1 MEEFLSSC
9 QGGKAGANISKSDS
23 APLKQS
29 QQQQPNIPK
38 QKINVIKERNILFNF
53 IVFNEFL
60 AKMELAGNVWHVEN
74 QIGNTSLEINVTE
87 MQQRI
92 VIINC
97 SESVIQIKGK
107 CTAISIEQGNKLGVV
122 VHDVI
127 VSTLELLNSVKTQ
140 IQLNSTCPTMT
151 VDNSEG
157 IQVFLGVGVSEKF
170 ELLTCKSNEINI
182 YRQKAAGEDYSNEI
196 PVPEQFKSYFDESGN
211 LKTVAV
217 RHTGA

>member
-1 MEEFLSSC
+1 
-9 QGGKAGANISKSDS
+9 
-23 APLKQS
+23 
-29 QQQQPNIPK
+29 
-38 QKINVIKERNILFNF
+38 
-53 IVFNEFL
+53 
-60 AKMELAGNVWHVEN
+60 
-74 QIGNTSLEINVTE
+74 

-107 CTAISIEQGNKLGVV
+107 CTAISVEQGNKLGVV

-127 VSTLELLNSVKTQ
+127 VSTFELLNSNKTQ

-170 ELLTCKSNEINI
+170 ELLTCKSNEVNI
-182 YRQKAAGEDYSNEI
+182 YRQNTVGEDYSNEI

-211 LKTVAV
+211 LTTVAV

>member
-1 MEEFLSSC
+1 
-9 QGGKAGANISKSDS
+9 
-23 APLKQS
+23 
-29 QQQQPNIPK
+29 
-38 QKINVIKERNILFNF
+38 
-53 IVFNEFL
+53 
-60 AKMELAGNVWHVEN
+60 MELVGNVWYVEN
-74 QIGNTSLEINVTE
+74 QIGNTGIEINVEE

-97 SESVIQIKGK
+97 SESVVQIKGK
-107 CTAISIEQGNKLGVV
+107 CTAISVEQGNKLGVV

-127 VSTLELLNSVKTQ
+127 VSTFELLNSNKTQ

-157 IQVFLGVGVSEKF
+157 IQIFLGVGVSEKF

-182 YRQKAAGEDYSNEI
+182 YRQNAAGEDYSNEI

-211 LKTVAV
+211 IKTVAV